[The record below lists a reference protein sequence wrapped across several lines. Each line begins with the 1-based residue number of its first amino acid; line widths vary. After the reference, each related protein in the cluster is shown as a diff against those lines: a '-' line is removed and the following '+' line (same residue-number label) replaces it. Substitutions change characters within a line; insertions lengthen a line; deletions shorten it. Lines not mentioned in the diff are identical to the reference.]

1 VHAGRKDRDS
11 ARTRHRFG
19 DRRMAAGAVISPR
32 LDYRRYTSPIVIIG
46 GSLVIGLVAGAA
58 LGRVVGNRTGAV
70 VGALVGAVACLVY
83 AYLLNVGLLMPSVTI
98 SSTLTVVAAL
108 LCGLQGGL
116 FYAFSTAVMS
126 ALARQPRPSGMAV
139 MQTINVVVFNPWFGG
154 AFSLAPVACALAMIT
169 ALARW
174 PAPEAPWIVAGG
186 AIFLIGTLVVTALC
200 NVPRNDALDA
210 MPATAQGAAEL
221 WSRYLRE
228 WTFWNHVRTGSA
240 LVAAVLLMIA
250 LINA

>member
-1 VHAGRKDRDS
+1 MIIS
-11 ARTRHRFG
+11 I
-19 DRRMAAGAVISPR
+19 AV
-32 LDYRRYTSPIVIIG
+32 
-46 GSLVIGLVAGAA
+46 VIGIVGGAA

-70 VGALVGAVACLVY
+70 VGSLIGAVACLVY
-83 AYLLNVGLLMPSVTI
+83 AFLLTAGVLVPNVPTLAV
-98 SSTLTVVAAL
+98 LTVAAAL

-126 ALARQPRPSGMAV
+126 ALARQPHPSGMAA

-174 PAPEAPWIVAGG
+174 PAPEALWIVAGG
-186 AIFLIGTLVVTALC
+186 AIFLIGTMAVTALC
-200 NVPRNDALDA
+200 NVPRNDALEVMPVNDA
-210 MPATAQGAAEL
+210 GAAEL
-221 WSRYLRE
+221 WSYYLRE

-240 LVAAVLLMIA
+240 LVAAALLTVA
-250 LINA
+250 LAA